1 MNQLE
6 TLIVERKEDILYVY
20 LNRPEVHN
28 ALNETMIEELTRVFH
43 ESSKDET
50 LRLIILKG
58 KGKSFCAGAD
68 LNYMKNIAHQSK
80 DDNYKD
86 GQRLAK
92 LFKTIYRCHVPTMA
106 IVHGAAFGGANGL
119 FAACDVVLADENTT
133 FAFSEVKMG
142 IGPATI
148 MPFIIRRI
156 GEYPARDLM
165 LTGRRFKGKEAERT
179 GLVTRS
185 VSSGLMVET
194 TKKYISE
201 FLSSA
206 PKATRA
212 TKQLI
217 QHIVY
222 DGFEFE
228 ELIDYTAGIIANLR
242 ADKEGQEGM
251 AAFLEKRKPYWIRQT
266 TKPDFPDLD

>member
-1 MNQLE
+1 MNPYE
-6 TLIVERKEDILYVY
+6 TLILERKEDIQYIY

-28 ALNETMIEELTRVFH
+28 AINEVMIAELTEVFS
-43 ESSKDET
+43 EVSKDES
-50 LRLIILKG
+50 LRLVILKG
-58 KGKSFCAGAD
+58 KGKTFCAGAD
-68 LNYMKNIAHQSK
+68 LNYMSHIAQHSK

-106 IVHGAAFGGANGL
+106 VVHGAAFGGANGL

-133 FAFSEVKMG
+133 FAFSEVKIG

-156 GEYPARDLM
+156 GEYHARDLM
-165 LTGRRFKGKEAERT
+165 LTGRRFKGKEAERV
-179 GLVTRS
+179 GLINKAVPA
-185 VSSGLMVET
+185 GLLIENI
-194 TKKYISE
+194 KKYINE
-201 FLSSA
+201 FLTA
-206 PKATRA
+206 GPKATRA

-222 DGFEFE
+222 DGPEVN

-242 ADKEGQEGM
+242 ADDEGQEGM
-251 AAFLEKRKPYWIRQT
+251 AAFLEKRKPSWVKQNPKT
-266 TKPDFPDLD
+266 DFPME